1 MTREIDEQDD
11 LTFEWSLD
19 APAEKV
25 WEHLTNPQ
33 HLPQWLG
40 IPLEVSKN
48 VGGEIR
54 IQHAPDY
61 VCTSIVKKCDRA
73 AFRFEA
79 SWEFPDERGTTVEV
93 WLSPVLQDEGQDAT
107 VLNLRHLGLAQLR
120 DSYLQGWA
128 AHLTYFEASLAG
140 TPLPPAEFWD
150 VYAAYGEL
158 KDEQ

>member
-1 MTREIDEQDD
+1 MTLDIPEQDD

-25 WEHLTNPQ
+25 WNHLTNAQ

-40 IPLEVSKN
+40 SPVELSKK

-61 VCTSIVKKCDRA
+61 VCTSIVKRFDPA
-73 AFRFEA
+73 AFHFEV
-79 SWEFPDERGTTVEV
+79 SWEFPDEHETTVEV
-93 WLSPVLQDEGQDAT
+93 WLSPAPEDEGDGAT
-107 VLNLRHLGLAQLR
+107 VLNLRHLDLADLR

-140 TPLPPAEFWD
+140 APLPPEEFWD
-150 VYAAYGEL
+150 VYAAYGNLNAE
-158 KDEQ
+158 